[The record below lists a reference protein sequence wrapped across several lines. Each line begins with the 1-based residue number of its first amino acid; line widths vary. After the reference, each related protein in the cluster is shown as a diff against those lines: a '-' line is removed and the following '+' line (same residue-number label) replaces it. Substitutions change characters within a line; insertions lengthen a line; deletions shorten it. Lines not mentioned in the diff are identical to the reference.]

1 MKKLSKFLN
10 PFILI
15 GNMVVMV
22 LFVLACLTPFVHTGT
37 YWWIAL
43 AGLTFPVLLFAILL
57 FLIFY
62 AIKKSKWAF
71 VNLLI
76 IVLGI
81 PQIRASFAFN
91 LANNYSLNK
100 AEGDIKI
107 LQYNVKSWD
116 QLRLEQVSD
125 FYGESFQPQM
135 MKFLKESNADIMC
148 FEEFFEGTDSSKFK
162 SNVTQIKA
170 LGYPYHYFR
179 HGDLLDGI
187 YYYGDAIFSKFP
199 ISDTVSISSG
209 YKQINPM
216 LIYADV
222 QLPKNKIRVFV
233 THLQSVG
240 FTDDQYTAIQDLKK
254 GEESGIK
261 QSRTIIGKLKKAYDS
276 RYEQSQIV
284 KQQLNSSPHPA
295 LLCGDFNDVPNS
307 NTYFTISKN
316 MKDAF
321 IKKGTFI
328 GRTFRY
334 IFPTLRIDYI
344 LADKSFDIKKFKV
357 IHIPYSDHYP
367 IESIVRLK

>member
-1 MKKLSKFLN
+1 MKKFNRLFASVV
-10 PFILI
+10 LI
-15 GNMVVMV
+15 FNIPV
-22 LFVLACLTPFVHTGT
+22 LVLYVLACLTPYVHTGT

-43 AGLTFPVLLFAILL
+43 TGLTFPVILGAILL
-57 FLIFY
+57 FFIY
-62 AIKKSKWAF
+62 HGIKRSKWAII
-71 VNLLI
+71 NLLI

-81 PQIRASFAFN
+81 PQIMASIAFN
-91 LANNYSLNK
+91 KQTNYSLNK
-100 AEGDIKI
+100 PDGDIKI
-107 LQYNVKSWD
+107 LQWNVKSWD
-116 QLRLEQVSD
+116 QLRLEQSGD
-125 FYGESFQPQM
+125 FHGENFQFKM

-162 SNVTQIKA
+162 SNVAQIKSI
-170 LGYPYHYFR
+170 GYPYYYFR

-187 YYYGDAIFSKFP
+187 YFSGDAIFSKFP
-199 ISDTVSISSG
+199 IGDTGSITSG
-209 YKQINPM
+209 YKQTNPI

-222 QLPKNKIRVFV
+222 ELPKNKIRVFA

-240 FTDDQYTAIQDLKK
+240 FTNDQYTAIQDLKK

-261 QSRTIIGKLKKAYDS
+261 QSRTIIGKLKRAYDS
-276 RYEQSQIV
+276 RYEQSQTV
-284 KQQLNSSPHPA
+284 NQQLNSSPHPA

-307 NTYFTISKN
+307 NTYFNISKN
-316 MKDAF
+316 MQDAF

-344 LADKSFDIKKFKV
+344 LADKAFYIKQFKI

-367 IESIVRLK
+367 IESIIRLK